1 MDIMIYKCNAEVN
14 RLDKNQFLTGG
25 ISATATIKGTFR
37 ADAPELYLDYHGEL
51 TGYNYIRAT
60 INGVYMYYFA
70 RFSADTGQTVRAS
83 CSRDP
88 LMSFAA
94 QILDTP
100 IYVTRCE
107 QQATESNLRGWDTY
121 IRDPLIQKSA
131 REFTIVKIDTNFPK
145 FEYPDASYPDTRQ
158 YILGVIG

>member
-1 MDIMIYKCNAEVN
+1 MDIMIYKCNAEAN
-14 RLDKNQFLTGG
+14 RLDKTQFLTGG
-25 ISATATIKGTFR
+25 ISASATIKGTFR

-60 INGVYMYYFA
+60 INGIYMYYFS

-88 LMSFAA
+88 LMSFAS
-94 QILDTP
+94 QILLHP
-100 IYVTRCE
+100 ISVTRCE
-107 QQATESNLRGWDTY
+107 QQATQNNPKGWDTY
-121 IRDPLIQKSA
+121 IRDPMIQKSA
-131 REFTIVKIDTNFPK
+131 REFTIVKLDPYIPK
-145 FEYPDASYPDTRQ
+145 FEYPDAAYPDTRQ